1 MPPIPQCSECCR
13 TANEVGA
20 LWPTAWGTLLC
31 EVCHRKRDPDPPR
44 EKKAENSPPLCLTP
58 SLYHVILCTESEPRR
73 SVPSP
78 PAQPL
83 DRRDHAE

>member
-1 MPPIPQCSECCR
+1 MSPPIPQCSECCR

-44 EKKAENSPPLCLTP
+44 EKKAKN
-58 SLYHVILCTESEPRR
+58 
-73 SVPSP
+73 VPP
-78 PAQPL
+78 PA
-83 DRRDHAE
+83 